1 MNSILADVKPVVW
14 VKWKNRDPQV
24 APLSRSGHTLTQF
37 GGKIIL
43 FGGTTNGLE
52 DPNIKKVGPSND
64 LWLLDI
70 FQKNIYGWQ
79 KLTPRGDV
87 PSPRTNHT
95 ATTVKKNGRDDFI
108 FIFGGMGEK
117 GKLEDCYRFDYSEAK
132 FTKYEINGPSPA
144 PRANHSACCY
154 EGKVYIFGGNGGRGY
169 ENSIFKDLWVFDPED
184 NEWQQVPCKENPT
197 YPELRTCHSM
207 FVYNKSLYIYGGWNN
222 LQGFSTAIK
231 YTFATQEWESAT
243 MDKEGYPIWNHCGL
257 EVESGPGWKYFIF
270 GGTSKEFDET
280 KLRERAESTNKMIYC
295 DMEDEKL
302 SEVNLNEEIILPES
316 REDAAMIYYQHSKNL
331 LLFGGWNNEW
341 FGDIYGICVSAIVG
355 PSYSVKSISPNMG
368 RISGNQEIT
377 LFGNKLNN
385 GNITVYF
392 ILGSKYAQT
401 TATLIDDTKL
411 TFMTP
416 VFSDPSFINPGTR
429 FQGTKDCEVYI
440 KIDNEE
446 LSTNPIKFSI
456 YYDTNAGKS
465 IFFGPACITGG
476 TPGVPT
482 SLMIRARNDEN
493 ENRLSGLDNFEVTVV
508 SENDMTKSIETKIVD
523 NNDGTYLCTFTPPDN
538 DKYRISVK
546 LIGDKEKVDIRGS
559 PVSVEFSGTDPANN
573 EMVGKYMVEKFLKE
587 NVEKLEEE
595 MKRLEKSSSTDGK
608 DLNDINVLIDIKNS
622 NKEIEKVSDNFDLK
636 INQLLEYFIDG
647 KIGERKALSKEV
659 HKDRIE
665 NLSKMHAK
673 LDEIR
678 KNSAQEISP
687 IINDKT
693 IDYQNE
699 IKDFYSELNKFGP
712 AIKKENFAT
721 DYNMGYERAF
731 EDIDKKKAELEEL
744 DKKLQNYTKI
754 MSNLGYPEETAGCI
768 KSIENSKNE
777 IELVTEM
784 WTFIKETQ
792 DLFEKFK
799 QKTWPEIDGQA
810 MDDEISQK
818 LTKKNNQMRKKL
830 GSYSLVMDCVQKEIN
845 VWKKL
850 VPLITYLKN
859 DYMQERH
866 WDEVRRELAAP
877 DLVIG
882 EELKLQRF
890 YDMKIQEKAEQIQE
904 ITDKASSEDKM
915 GKKLDEI
922 EKNWGSAEFLFK
934 DYERVPGIK
943 LLNIDEDQYAILEEN
958 MQQLQTMIRNKY
970 KAHFEEQIVK
980 WRKYLNEI
988 NEVWVALSDTQKT
1001 WTFLESLFI
1010 GSDEIKRELPNETEE
1025 FVKIDQEVKEILKNG
1040 VDTKNI
1046 KNFSNSKFPMP
1057 PSENTDGDASGSQE
1071 EKERSLLDWLKDILV
1086 RLSKCEKAL
1095 NLFMERKRADFPRF
1109 YFMSSVDLLD
1119 VLSKGNSPRSINKH
1133 ISKIII
1139 AMEKLEMVDNDDKNN
1154 PNRRPTAT
1162 EMITRTGVEKIPFET
1177 PFALM
1182 GKVEVYLV
1190 DILKNMQSTIKSIVK
1205 KSIREVEQKQQREWI
1220 ESTPSQACLLTDLM
1234 KFVTAV
1240 ETAINNL
1247 SKNSDA
1253 LKQALDVQS
1262 KSLSYL
1268 IELIL
1273 EDLTEETMAKVMV
1286 LIKSETHS
1294 RDVID
1299 KLIQEKV
1306 SRTDDFVWQSQ
1317 MKAYWDSEKDDCHLD
1332 VCDASINYGYEY
1344 LGNGDR
1350 LVVTPLT
1357 DRIYVTA
1364 TQALHL
1370 KMGCSPAGPAG
1381 TGKTETTK
1389 DLASAMGKACYVFN
1403 CSEQMDYKGMGDI
1416 FKGLAASGS
1425 WGCFDEFNRLVPEVL
1440 SVCSMQFKCVIDA
1453 LKRGD
1458 KEFMMEEKKC
1468 QLDPSCGVFIT
1479 MNPGYLGRS
1488 ELPEGL
1494 KALFRPITV
1503 VVPDFGM
1510 ISENC
1515 LMAQGFQ
1522 EAKMLAK
1529 KFVVLYALC
1538 QDLLSKQMHYD
1549 WGLRAIKSVLV
1560 VAGAFKRAD
1569 RNMTELQLLKRALR
1583 DFNYPKIVQ
1592 DDIPIFDGLIGDL
1605 FPNVEVDRKRDMN
1618 FEKKVEEACD
1628 VVNEN
1633 KKAKSM
1639 DDDNAPPTFKFSKEA
1654 GFILK
1659 CVQLKELIEI
1669 RHSVFIMG
1677 NAGSGKT
1684 ATWRTLAKAFDL
1696 YGVKTETK
1704 DLNPKSIDSNDLYGK
1719 YINIQT
1725 RDFKYGI
1732 LSNIMKTM
1740 STAEDKNQKWII
1752 LDGDLDAHW
1761 IENMNSVMDDNKVLT
1776 LPNNDRIDLKPNMRM
1791 FFEIRDLKF
1800 ASKATVSR
1808 AGILYIT
1815 DDEGYQW
1822 RGYYHSWMNQMNFRK
1837 KVEDDTHINFET
1849 FLVPCLKFLKS
1860 ARLIVD
1866 LVFQITFVIGFC
1878 KILEAYIDK
1887 KEACRNRDPKKQ
1899 IKGEDEPYPGY
1910 DLLFCFA
1917 AIWSMGGILT
1927 EKDGIDFKRNFSD
1940 WFRQNFKQYKIPPK
1954 GTVFD
1959 YFVVMDPENPRF
1971 EEWTKKI
1978 EEIEYRPGE
1987 NIKYITVPTSET
1999 VSVSE
2004 LMEKL
2009 LDVGHP
2015 SLLIGMAGCGKT
2027 QIANGMLEN
2036 NRKKNEKT
2044 NSFTYVSV
2052 AFNYYSD
2059 TYVMQSVL
2067 IQNTEKFSQRTF
2079 VPKGNPKLMAIFIDD
2094 LNMQKL
2100 DSCLTQNAIELV
2112 RQFMDYKHIYECQ
2125 KMELMEFLNIQF
2137 IASMNPTA
2145 GSFNINPRLQR
2156 HFWICSIPFPSD
2168 DSIRTIFQFFLDG
2181 HLKQFG
2187 ANIQELSKGLVAGI
2201 IKLHKCVYAKFKKSA
2216 INFHYEF
2223 NIRHITGVFQGI
2235 LMSTIEKFKEPEK
2248 MAKLWIHE
2256 CERVYGD
2263 RLVSIKDLNTLRA
2276 ELGGEV
2282 IKIAFGGK
2290 FNLGKY
2296 LTEKSEPIIFCRFVG
2311 GYLDSVYDMANKLS
2325 DVKEKASQ
2333 ALGEYNESNTRMD
2346 LVLFDDAVKHVC
2358 RITRIITQPSGHSM
2372 LVGVGGSGKQSLS
2385 KLSAFICQYDN
2396 YMITISSD
2404 YKLNSFKDD
2413 LQKMYNKTGL
2423 SDDTGILFILT
2434 ENQIIDEKFMV
2445 LVNDLLSSG
2454 DVQDLFSPDDKEVI
2468 YNKVKPACKGASTMQ
2483 DVWNF
2488 FIGRIKKNLHVCLC
2502 FSPGENLRN
2511 KARKFPSII
2520 NSTVIDWFQP
2530 WPEEALTSVARE
2542 QLKKDFEEMSEA
2554 EYFESV
2560 VKFMPSS
2567 FNIVGLKAQDMLEA
2581 DRRYTYIT
2589 PKSFLE
2595 LLKLFGSMYKQK
2607 VNVILDNKQK
2617 LESGLNKLQAAKE
2630 SIAQLEKE
2638 LEVKSVEI
2646 SKIKVEAEAKNQ
2658 VAQQKAEVVGGESK
2672 IAQEEEKK
2680 VTEMKAKIEE
2690 ESAKCQAELNKFK
2703 PIMDNCMTLAKSI
2716 KKEDLDKVRQIKPK
2730 PPDKIMNIIIAM
2742 RLMLA
2747 GQINDYI
2754 PIEVDNKALPK
2765 KNEKNDILALLLDT
2779 KKLIEG
2785 LQYFLEVIKQ
2795 FKYNTKNFDNLVS
2808 RFPNYFKEEDFEK
2821 NAEESAKASK
2831 GVDILFKWLYY
2842 MNSFYNAAKTVEP
2855 MQKNVD
2861 EKTIELKEATEKL
2874 EIVQEKVRKLQEELD
2889 IVMAEKEKAERELN
2903 EAVTNETNCKNKLS
2917 LARRFIGALGSS
2929 SERWTVNIQEY
2940 NAQLEVMIGDVL
2952 ISSAFVSYCG
2962 PFPKK
2967 YREGIKASFFE
2978 FIEANN
2984 IPKSEMAMDPLKIL
2998 TNDAEKAKWN
3008 NQKLPADP
3016 VSIENATILT
3026 NSERWSLM
3034 IDPQLQGIK
3043 WIKEKE
3049 KDNGLTLLRMNNKKL
3064 INIIGECIEDGK
3076 TVVLENLDEMID
3088 ATLSPIIG
3096 RNVFKGKYYKLGN
3109 NQHEIHRNFRFIMH
3123 TKLSNPHYP
3132 PEIQAEA
3139 CLINFAV
3146 TEDGLADQLL
3156 AIIVKMERPKLAQ
3169 RKEQVIQ
3176 EQNECKIKLGEL
3188 ENQILTDLN
3197 TPGDPLENEPMVERL
3212 ENSKKVSEQV
3222 SIAMKESKE
3231 AEKEIAESSNFYAPA
3246 AVRGSLIFFLF
3257 TELYKLHTFYKF
3269 SLESFIFVVRRAIKD
3284 VAARWKAKLHPE
3296 DKKKK
3301 EGEEKE
3307 GEEKP
3312 EEKKE
3317 EVKEEKQEE
3326 KKEEQVVEGEQA
3338 KKEGEGEEKKEGEGE
3353 EKKEGEGEEKKE
3365 GEGEEKKE
3373 GEGEEKKEEKKEEEE
3388 EEEIEDEEMT
3398 DQQRTQRV
3406 NDLVTA
3412 VTEFS
3417 FYYVRRGLFESHKLI
3432 FATLLTFRIL
3442 LKAGEIIPRELS
3454 FLIEGK
3460 KGELE
3465 EVSATTKEILKDYQ
3479 IANVKGL
3486 EELEIFTGLLD
3497 IISSNSEST
3506 YWRKWLKDEKAEE
3519 SDMPK
3524 SQSKLTEFQK
3534 LLIIKALRPDRIT
3547 SAITNYIREKM
3558 GDKYIE
3564 STTFDMAATF
3574 KETSALTPIFFVLFP
3589 GIDPTKDV
3597 EELGATMDKSIAKG
3611 TFINIPMG
3619 QGQED
3624 RANKML
3630 EECAKEGKWIMLQNL
3645 HLMSKWIK
3653 RFEND
3658 LERVSQT
3665 AHPGFRCFISSEP
3678 PALPTIDIIPEPILQ
3693 ASIKV
3698 SNEAPQDLKAN
3709 MKRAFGNFNQARLES
3724 CSKKNEFKAILFSLC
3739 FFHSLIIGRRKFGA
3753 IGWSTKYNFNEGDL
3767 QICADVLNNY
3777 LEKYEKVPYEDLRYL
3792 YGEIMYGGHITDNWD
3807 RRTNN
3812 AYLKTLIKPELLT
3825 GANLAK
3831 NFKSPDP
3838 SKFNYEAYM
3847 KYINDK
3853 LPPESPILFYLH
3865 PNAEISYLTSQGQY
3879 VFNSILDI
3887 QGGGSSSSAEEKDD
3901 DKKKKQGGGG
3911 NKPKV
3916 DPMME
3921 SIKRYADRL
3930 KEKNSYS
3937 LSNLRQKAQTGGK
3950 SPTPYEIVALQECE
3964 RLNAIFSSCLK
3975 SLEDLEKGLNGELN
3989 MTDAM
3994 ESLMQSI
4001 KYNKLP
4007 SSWDSAAG
4015 YPSKKP
4021 LSFWFDDLLKRHDQM
4036 DEWTSDLKTPKCL
4049 NITLLCN
4056 PMSFITAVKQQ
4067 TARQKVL
4074 PLDDLDTMTEI
4085 TNMTE
4090 DMVKDYPADGGVY
4103 LTGMFLQGAK
4113 WEDSNP
4119 DAPGFLTEMVNKE
4132 LDPKIPVMRVYA
4144 VELQHKNTKG
4154 YYECPV
4160 YYTTARG
4167 GTYIFT
4173 AYLKMENDETDPIQ
4187 WVLAGV
4193 ALILSTDE

>member
-14 VKWKNRDPQV
+14 VKWKNRDPQM

-87 PSPRTNHT
+87 PCPRTNHT

-108 FIFGGMGEK
+108 FFFGGMGEK

-243 MDKEGYPIWNHCGL
+243 MDKEGYPVWNHCGL

-302 SEVNLNEEIILPES
+302 NEVNLNEEIILPEP

-377 LFGNKLNN
+377 LFGNKLSN

-482 SLMIRARNDEN
+482 SLKIRARNDEN

-523 NNDGTYLCTFTPPDN
+523 NNDGTYTCTFTPPDN

-559 PVSVEFSGTDPANN
+559 PVSVEFSGTEPANN

-636 INQLLEYFIDG
+636 INQLLEYFIDE
-647 KIGERKALSKEV
+647 KIGEKKALSKEV

-673 LDEIR
+673 LEEIR

-687 IINDKT
+687 MINDKT

-792 DLFEKFK
+792 ELFEKFK

-830 GSYSLVMDCVQKEIN
+830 GSYALVMDCVQKEIN

-866 WDEVRRELAAP
+866 WDEVRRELSAP

-915 GKKLDEI
+915 GKKLEEI

-1057 PSENTDGDASGSQE
+1057 PSENADGDASGSQE

-1205 KSIREVEQKQQREWI
+1205 KSIKEVEQKQQREWI

-1253 LKQALDVQS
+1253 LKQALEVQS

-1940 WFRQNFKQYKIPPK
+1940 WFRQNFKQYRIPPK

-2079 VPKGNPKLMAIFIDD
+2079 VPKGNPKLMAVFIDD

-2181 HLKQFG
+2181 HFKQLG

-2235 LMSTIEKFKEPEK
+2235 LMSTVEKFKEPEK

-2333 ALGEYNESNTRMD
+2333 ALSEYNESNTRMD

-3373 GEGEEKKEEKKEEEE
+3373 EKKEEEE

-3442 LKAGEIIPRELS
+3442 LKSGEIIPRELS

-3911 NKPKV
+3911 GNKPKV

-3930 KEKNSYS
+3930 KEKNTYS

-4007 SSWDSAAG
+4007 ASWDSAAG

-4036 DEWTSDLKTPKCL
+4036 DEWTNDLKTPKCL

-4090 DMVKDYPADGGVY
+4090 DMVKDYPPDGGVY

-4187 WVLAGV
+4187 WILAGV